1 MKVVF
6 ADRGGVRP
14 ARLCAWLTL
23 VVWGGGCATKAEAV
37 QPLLVPQAPVV
48 RCEAAPSAPK
58 AASAKEK
65 TPARASAFEREFQ
78 SAAAAYEAKDYAR
91 AQRQIEPLAARLP
104 DSFEVNELMGLVY
117 AGQGRDEKAK
127 RFLEN
132 AVRLKPDSAAART
145 NLAVNLARLGKKT
158 LAEAEFKKAAEL
170 EPDSFDANHNLGE
183 FYVRAGRLPAAI
195 PYLKRAQ
202 SAALSNPP
210 ANPAA
215 SYENG
220 YDLALAW
227 AETANYSEARAEI
240 RAQLQKRDT
249 AELRNLL
256 GEVEEKA
263 GNYLAAEGEYERAAH
278 MEPSEK
284 NIFDWGG
291 ELLLHQALDPAVEV
305 FSRGVER
312 YPRSA
317 KMQIGLGLAF
327 YARAQYDDAVKAL
340 SLSTDLEPSDP
351 RPYLF
356 LAKAY
361 NVSTTQTDEV
371 TARLR
376 RFAER
381 EPRNAQAQFYYAMS
395 LWKGRRAQDAS
406 VDFQQIEMLLKK
418 SVELDAKFPEAHL
431 QLGNLYSDQRKY
443 DVAVP
448 QYQQALALN
457 ADLDDAHYRLGQALV
472 HLGKKDE
479 AQEQLRVYQKLRTEH
494 LAEVERQRAEVRQ
507 FVYSEKKPAAGAARN
522 P

>member
-6 ADRGGVRP
+6 ADRGRVRP

-23 VVWGGGCATKAEAV
+23 VVWSGGCATKAEAV
-37 QPLLVPQAPVV
+37 QPLLVPQAPVA
-48 RCEAAPSAPK
+48 RREAAPSAPK

-65 TPARASAFEREFQ
+65 APARASAFEREFQ

-117 AGQGRDEKAK
+117 AGQGQDEKAK

-170 EPDSFDANHNLGE
+170 EPDSFDVNHNLGE
-183 FYVRAGRLPAAI
+183 FYVRASRLPAAI

-227 AETANYSEARAEI
+227 AETAHYAEARAEI
-240 RAQLQKRDT
+240 RTQLQKRDT
-249 AELRNLL
+249 AELHNLL
-256 GEVEEKA
+256 GEVEEKG
-263 GNYLAAEGEYERAAH
+263 GNYLAAESEYERAAH

-395 LWKGRRAQDAS
+395 LWKGKRDQE
-406 VDFQQIEMLLKK
+406 QQVNLGSIQALLKSAIK
-418 SVELDAKFPEAHL
+418 LDPAFPDAHL
-431 QLGNLYSDQRKY
+431 ELGALYANQRSY
-443 DVAVP
+443 PDAIRE
-448 QYQQALALN
+448 YERAIR
-457 ADLDDAHYRLGQALV
+457 LDPSLPDAHYRLAQAFV
-472 HLGKKDE
+472 RTKDKDR
-479 AQEQLRVYQKLRTEH
+479 AREQFTLYERLHQQQVADTERRRREIKQFMFTLRSSDK
-494 LAEVERQRAEVRQ
+494 
-507 FVYSEKKPAAGAARN
+507 
-522 P
+522 

>member
-1 MKVVF
+1 MRALSSV
-6 ADRGGVRP
+6 GGP
-14 ARLCAWLTL
+14 LQPAWLIVL
-23 VVWGGGCATKAEAV
+23 AWGGACATKAEAV
-37 QPLLVPQAPVV
+37 QPLLVPQAPVA
-48 RCEAAPSAPK
+48 RPAAASAPK
-58 AASAKEK
+58 AASVEEK

-78 SAAAAYEAKDYAR
+78 SAAASYEAKDYAR
-91 AQRQIEPLAARLP
+91 AREQLEPLAARLP
-104 DSFEVNELMGLVY
+104 DDFEVNELMGLVY
-117 AGQGRDEKAK
+117 AGQGQDENAK

-145 NLAVNLARLGKKT
+145 NLAVNLARLGEKV
-158 LAEAEFKKAAEL
+158 LAEAEFKRAAEL

-183 FYVRAGRLPAAI
+183 FYVRAGNLRAAI
-195 PYLKRAQ
+195 PYLERAQ
-202 SAALSNPP
+202 SAALSNPT
-210 ANPAA
+210 A

-240 RAQLQKRDT
+240 RAQLKKRDT

-291 ELLLHQALDPAVEV
+291 ELLLHQAFEPALEV
-305 FSRGVER
+305 FGRGVER

-317 KMQIGLGLAF
+317 KMEIGLGLAF
-327 YARAQYDDAVKAL
+327 YARAQYDLAVKAL
-340 SLSTDLEPSDP
+340 SMATDLDPSDS
-351 RPYLF
+351 RPYVF

-361 NVSTTQTDEV
+361 NVSTTQIDEV

-395 LWKGRRAQDAS
+395 LWKGKRDQNQS
-406 VDFQQIEMLLKK
+406 VNVDEIESLLKK
-418 SVELDAKFPEAHL
+418 AASLDPAFPDAHL
-431 QLGNLYSDQRKY
+431 ELGALYANQRRY
-443 DVAVP
+443 PDAVRE
-448 QYQQALALN
+448 YERAIK
-457 ADLDDAHYRLGQALV
+457 LDPGLPDAHYRLAQALV
-472 HLGKKDE
+472 RTKD
-479 AQEQLRVYQKLRTEH
+479 K
-494 LAEVERQRAEVRQ
+494 QRAEEQFALYERLHRRQ
-507 FVYSEKKPAAGAARN
+507 VADTEKRRSEIKQFMFTLKNSGK
-522 P
+522 